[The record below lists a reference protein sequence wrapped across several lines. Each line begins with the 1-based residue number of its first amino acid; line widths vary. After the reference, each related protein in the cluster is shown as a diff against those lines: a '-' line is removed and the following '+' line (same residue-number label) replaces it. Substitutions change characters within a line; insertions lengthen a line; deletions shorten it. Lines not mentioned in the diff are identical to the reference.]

1 MLVIPM
7 RRHVVALALMALC
20 CGCSS
25 IKDLF
30 SSSTPSTGSS
40 SSSQSFTGT
49 VSVGGFSFFTFTVAQ
64 AGKVDVTLTSLG
76 GASPVGL
83 GVGTPNGTTSCQVT
97 TSSQSTTA
105 GSSPQV
111 SVTETAGTY
120 CVSVFDAG
128 ALAAATTFAVT
139 VAHP

>member
-1 MLVIPM
+1 M
-7 RRHVVALALMALC
+7 RRSLVALALMALC

-30 SSSTPSTGSS
+30 SSSTPTSAGSS
-40 SSSQSFTGT
+40 TQSFTGT
-49 VSVGGFSFFTFTVAQ
+49 VAVGGSSFFTFTVAQ

-76 GASPVGL
+76 GSSPVGL
-83 GVGTPNGTTSCQVT
+83 GIGTPNGTSSCQVT

-111 SVTETAGTY
+111 SATETVGTY

-128 ALAAATTFAVT
+128 ALAASTTFAVS